1 MKSLILF
8 LERKSIFNE
17 RLAFVRSI
25 FALGALLTLLFN
37 NVPEL
42 ADFELLANK
51 QDMIFVRNIPLTN
64 FSIFYF
70 LGLEVGKYVSIL
82 ILLSVFTG
90 FIPQVTGLLQ
100 AWVHYSICNSFLVV
114 EGGDQIASNLTIL
127 LVLICLFDNR
137 LNQWRPERKSEGRKP
152 VNVFFNVYYFLIILQ
167 VAIIYLHSGIGKL
180 YNEEWRNGT
189 CAYYWFTHNVFGA
202 PVWIQK
208 IYNIFT
214 LSKFAPLFTWS
225 VIILEL
231 LLFACILATNR
242 KLKYIFLIIG
252 LIFHLSI
259 IFTHGLVSFFCSMA
273 AALILY
279 LDDKN
284 IIYLKIK
291 EIFIKNY
298 YGKKSIKLEWEQ
310 CLYS

>member
-64 FSIFYF
+64 FSIFSF

-100 AWVHYSICNSFLVV
+100 AWVHYSICNSFLIV

-298 YGKKSIKLEWEQ
+298 YGKKV
-310 CLYS
+310 

>member
-1 MKSLILF
+1 MRSLILL
-8 LERKSIFNE
+8 LERKSIFSE
-17 RLAFVRSI
+17 RLAFARSI

-42 ADFELLANK
+42 ADFELLSNK
-51 QDMIFVRNIPLTN
+51 QEMIFVRNIPLAN
-64 FSIFYF
+64 FSIFYL
-70 LGLEVGKYVSIL
+70 LGLELGKYISIL

-90 FIPQVTGLLQ
+90 YIPQVTGLLQ

-152 VNVFFNVYYFLIILQ
+152 INVFFNIYYFLIILQ
-167 VAIIYLHSGIGKL
+167 VAIIYLHSAVGKL

-202 PVWIQK
+202 PVWIQR

-214 LSKFAPLFTWS
+214 LSKFTPLFTWS

-242 KLKYIFLIIG
+242 KLRYSFLIVG

-279 LDDKN
+279 LDDEN
-284 IIYLKIK
+284 IIYSKIK
-291 EIFIKNY
+291 KLFIKNY
-298 YGKKSIKLEWEQ
+298 YGKKVQS
-310 CLYS
+310 

>member
-298 YGKKSIKLEWEQ
+298 YGKKV
-310 CLYS
+310 

>member
-64 FSIFYF
+64 FSIFSF
-70 LGLEVGKYVSIL
+70 LGLEVGKYASIL

-100 AWVHYSICNSFLVV
+100 AWVHYSICNSFLIV

-298 YGKKSIKLEWEQ
+298 YGKKV
-310 CLYS
+310 